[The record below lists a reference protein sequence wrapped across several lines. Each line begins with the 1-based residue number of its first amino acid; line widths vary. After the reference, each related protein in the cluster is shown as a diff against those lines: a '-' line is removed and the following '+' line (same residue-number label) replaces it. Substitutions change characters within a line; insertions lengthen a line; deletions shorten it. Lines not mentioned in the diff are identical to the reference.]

1 VADTVQKNLL
11 KEANMPATKMKKSG
25 PSKKKA
31 GVPKRSTGNL
41 AELEK
46 VKKRLSRIENIVLGS
61 PKKGEDPLSR
71 QIYHL
76 SEALKLL
83 INLLARYMAKEFNVI
98 DTSLGAQRN
107 AIIALGNHFGLG
119 LPELQEFKSDTKDS
133 IARVLEEGL
142 KPVPWQVGNP
152 R

>member
-1 VADTVQKNLL
+1 
-11 KEANMPATKMKKSG
+11 MPAMKTKQSV
-25 PSKKKA
+25 PSKKKS
-31 GVPKRSTGNL
+31 GVRKRSPSGPT
-41 AELEK
+41 ELEK
-46 VKKRLSRIENIVLGS
+46 IEKRLSRMEKIVVGS
-61 PKKGEDPLSR
+61 TKNGEVPLSK

-76 SEALKLL
+76 SQALKLL
-83 INLLARYMAKEFNVI
+83 INLLGQYMAKEYNLI

-107 AIIALGNHFGLG
+107 AIMAVGNQFGLG

-142 KPVPWQVGNP
+142 KAVPWQVGNP